1 MRPAVIAVAIATV
14 ALCLAACSTG
24 EEAGWTYAPPPSE
37 VAASGSPSGAPS
49 GAPGS
54 PAPSAEVSPAPS
66 EAPSAAPSAPA
77 SAAPASAA
85 PSGSAPASAPASP
98 SGEVVTVTATNITWE
113 QADLE
118 VPADTPFTL
127 EIVNNDASVPHNVQ
141 IRDRA
146 GTPVFDTETFP
157 GVATRSFDAPGLP
170 AGPYQFVCT
179 VHPTMII
186 DVNAT

>member
-37 VAASGSPSGAPS
+37 VAASGAPS

-54 PAPSAEVSPAPS
+54 PAPSGEASAAPS
-66 EAPSAAPSAPA
+66 ESASAAPSAP
-77 SAAPASAA
+77 PSAA
-85 PSGSAPASAPASP
+85 PSGSAPASAPASGAT
-98 SGEVVTVTATNITWE
+98 GEVVTVTASNIMWE
-113 QADLE
+113 QSDLE
-118 VPADTPFTL
+118 VKAGTPFTL
-127 EIVNNDASVPHNVQ
+127 ELVNNDAQVPHNVE
-141 IRDRA
+141 IRDQA
-146 GTPVFDTETFP
+146 GKAVFNTETIT
-157 GVATRSFDAPGLP
+157 GVATRSFDAPALP

-179 VHPTMII
+179 VHPNMII

>member
-14 ALCLAACSTG
+14 AFCLAACSSS
-24 EEAGWTYAPPPSE
+24 EEAGWTYAPPPTE
-37 VAASGSPSGAPS
+37 VAASGAPS

-66 EAPSAAPSAPA
+66 EAPSAPPS
-77 SAAPASAA
+77 APASAA
-85 PSGSAPASAPASP
+85 PSGSAPASAPAS
-98 SGEVVTVTATNITWE
+98 SAGGGEVVTVTAQNITWE

-118 VPADTPFTL
+118 VKAGTPFTL
-127 EIVNNDASVPHNVQ
+127 ELVNNDAQVPHNVE

-146 GTPVFDTETFP
+146 GKSVFKRRPSRASRPAHSTRRRCLP
-157 GVATRSFDAPGLP
+157 GRISSS
-170 AGPYQFVCT
+170 CT